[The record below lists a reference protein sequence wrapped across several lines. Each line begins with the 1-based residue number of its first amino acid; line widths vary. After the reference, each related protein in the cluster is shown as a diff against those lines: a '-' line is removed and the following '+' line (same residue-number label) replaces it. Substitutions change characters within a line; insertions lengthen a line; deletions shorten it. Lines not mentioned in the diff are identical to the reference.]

1 MRGFWGRT
9 PGSCRLSGMS
19 VQIDCR
25 YEGDLHCAAL
35 HGPSGST
42 LATDAPADNQGRAET
57 FSPTDLVAT
66 ALGSCLLT
74 IMGIYARPR
83 NIRIEGARAVVH
95 KEMTKTPPRRIARL
109 TVHISLPAAL
119 SEKARGGLEQ
129 AARLC
134 PVAASLHP
142 DVEVVL
148 AFEYE

>member
-1 MRGFWGRT
+1 
-9 PGSCRLSGMS
+9 MS
-19 VQIDCR
+19 VQIQCD
-25 YEGDLHCAAL
+25 YEGDLHCGAV

-42 LATDAPADNQGRAET
+42 LSTDAPADNQGRAET

-83 NIRIEGARAVVH
+83 GIRIEGARAVVE
-95 KEMTKTPPRRIARL
+95 KEMTTTPPRRIAKLKVR
-109 TVHISLPAAL
+109 VSLPATL
-119 SEKARGGLEQ
+119 DDKARGGLEQ

-142 DVEVVL
+142 DVTLELTFDYV
-148 AFEYE
+148 

>member
-1 MRGFWGRT
+1 
-9 PGSCRLSGMS
+9 MS
-19 VQIDCR
+19 VQIDCH
-25 YEGDLHCAAL
+25 YEGDLHCSVV

-42 LATDAPADNQGRAET
+42 LCTDAPADNQGRAET

-83 NIRIEGARAVVH
+83 NIRMEGARAVVE
-95 KEMTKTPPRRIARL
+95 KEMTRTPPRRVAKL
-109 TVHISLPAAL
+109 TVRISLPATL

-129 AARLC
+129 AVRLC

-142 DVEVVL
+142 DVEVSL
-148 AFEYE
+148 AFEYV